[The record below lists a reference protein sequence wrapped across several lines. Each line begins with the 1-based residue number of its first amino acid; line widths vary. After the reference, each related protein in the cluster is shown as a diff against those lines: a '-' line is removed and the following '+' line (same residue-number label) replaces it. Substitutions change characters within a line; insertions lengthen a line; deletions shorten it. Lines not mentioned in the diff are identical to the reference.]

1 MFQKRRWKTCLENK
15 LIEPWV
21 GLYLPDDI
29 YFAPQRACRYVQSL
43 GKRIQILSFYEAWG
57 SGRKS
62 PDLSGIQ
69 GVLNSGFIPMIT
81 WEPWHWPQELPEGVR
96 PEEQSDFSLSE
107 ILRGRYDDYIQNWA
121 LDLKEISG
129 PIFFRPMHEMNG
141 NWYPWCGGVNGN
153 RAEEYIAAWCYIKS
167 IFNEARNDQLMWV
180 WSPYVHSVPSE
191 PGNELR
197 RYYPGLKEV
206 DWLAL
211 DGYNWG
217 KTQVWSNWLGFKEIF
232 EEAYEELASLAPEKP
247 MMIAE
252 VGCAEEGGN
261 KGDWIEEAFQI
272 LKERFPKIETFVWFN
287 TNKECDWRIESSLQ
301 SFRAFRKGLTDWVS

>member
-1 MFQKRRWKTCLENK
+1 MENK

-29 YFAPQRACRYVQSL
+29 NLAPQRACRYVQIL
-43 GKRIQILSFYEAWG
+43 ERRIQILSFYVAWG
-57 SGRKS
+57 SGRRG
-62 PDLSGIQ
+62 PDVSGIQ

-81 WEPWHWPQELPEGVR
+81 WEPWHWSQELPEGVR
-96 PEEQSDFSLSE
+96 PEEQSDFSLSM
-107 ILRGRYDDYIQNWA
+107 ILNGKYDDYIQNWA

-129 PIFFRPMHEMNG
+129 PIFLRLMHEMNG

-153 RAEEYIAAWCYIKS
+153 QPEEYIETWCYIKS

-180 WSPYVHSVPSE
+180 WSPYAHSVPDES
-191 PGNELR
+191 GNEIW
-197 RYYPGLKEV
+197 RYYPGPEEV

-217 KTQVWSNWLGFKEIF
+217 KTQEWSRWESFKAIF
-232 EEAYEELASLAPEKP
+232 EEGYDHLAQLAPDKP
-247 MMIAE
+247 FMLAE
-252 VGCAEEGGN
+252 VGCAEEGGD

-272 LKERFPKIETFVWFN
+272 LKERFQKIETFVWFN

>member
-29 YFAPQRACRYVQSL
+29 YLAPQRASRYVQSL
-43 GKRIQILSFYEAWG
+43 GKRIQILSFYVAWG
-57 SGRKS
+57 SGRKK
-62 PDLSGIQ
+62 PDIPGIER
-69 GVLNSGFIPMIT
+69 VLRNGFIPMIT
-81 WEPWHWPQELPEGVR
+81 WEPWRWPHELPEGVR
-96 PEEQSDFSLSE
+96 REDQPEFSLAM
-107 ILRGRYDDYIQNWA
+107 ILNGKYDDYLWNWA
-121 LDLKEISG
+121 HDLKQISG

-153 RAEEYIAAWCYIKS
+153 RPEEYIEAWSYIRS
-167 IFNEARNDQLMWV
+167 IFSKTINDHLIWV
-180 WSPYVHSVPSE
+180 WSPYVHSVPAESD
-191 PGNELR
+191 NEIW

-206 DWLAL
+206 DWVAL

-217 KTQVWSNWLGFKEIF
+217 NTQIWSNWLGFKEIF
-232 EEAYEELASLAPEKP
+232 EEAYEQLASLAPEKP

-272 LKERFPKIETFVWFN
+272 LKESFPKIGALVWFN